1 MSLNILILA
10 AGRSQNNDSTYD
22 FPQCLVELDGVLLIE
37 RIVETIKSIDGAQY
51 YCAIIEEDTRRF
63 RLDEVLQQ
71 LITSVSIIKVPQ
83 GTKGSACTA
92 LLAAVQMRNSLPLLI
107 LSSNEL
113 VKLDQ
118 KDVVDDFLRRKLDAG
133 TLTFRSLHPRYSY
146 VRTNSQGYVEEAS
159 QHRPIS
165 QQATAGVFWF
175 ARTFD
180 FVEAAKNLIRK
191 DASDSGSFFI
201 APTFNELILK
211 QQKVGIYPIP
221 KGAYV
226 PLKND
231 HQRKRYEEGGNE
243 AS

>member
-10 AGRSQNNDSTYD
+10 AGRSKNDDSEYD
-22 FPQCLVELDGVLLIE
+22 FPQCLVELDGTLLIE
-37 RIVETIKSIDGAQY
+37 RILETTKNIDGAHY
-51 YCAIIEEDTRRF
+51 FCAILEEDARRF
-63 RLDEVLQQ
+63 RLDTVFQQ

-92 LLAAVQMRNSLPLLI
+92 LLAAVQMQNSLPLLI

-118 KDVVDDFLRRKLDAG
+118 KDVIEDFVHRELDAG
-133 TLTFRSLHPRYSY
+133 TLTFRAVHPRYSY
-146 VRTNSQGYVEEAS
+146 VRTNSQGYIEEAS

-165 QQATAGVFWF
+165 QQATAGVFWY

-191 DASDSGSFFI
+191 DASDNGSFYI
-201 APTFNELILK
+201 APTFNELILN
-211 QQKVGIYPIP
+211 QLKVGNYPIP
-221 KGAYV
+221 KGAYI

-231 HQRKRYEEGGNE
+231 HQRKRYEEGTI
-243 AS
+243 

>member
-10 AGRSQNNDSTYD
+10 AGPGQNADSGHDY
-22 FPQCLVELDGVLLIE
+22 PQCLAELDGVLLIE
-37 RIVETIKSIDGAQY
+37 RIVETTTYIDGALY
-51 YCAIIEEDTRRF
+51 YCAILEEDAFRF
-63 RLDEVLQQ
+63 QLDEVFQR
-71 LITSVSIIKVPQ
+71 LIPGISIMKVPQ

-92 LLAAVQMRNSLPLLI
+92 LLVAVQMQNSLPLLI

-113 VKLDQ
+113 VKLDL
-118 KDVVDDFLRRKLDAG
+118 KNVVDDFVHRKLDAG
-133 TLTFRSLHPRYSY
+133 ALSFRALHPRYSY
-146 VRTNSQGYVEEAS
+146 VRTNSKGYVEEAS

-175 ARTFD
+175 ARTFE

-191 DASDSGSFFI
+191 DASDSGSFFL

-211 QQKVGIYPIP
+211 QLKVGVYPIP

-226 PLKND
+226 PLKSD
-231 HQRKRYEEGGNE
+231 HQRKRYEEG
-243 AS
+243 SV